1 MYMYIPLGLVL
12 GVEAGVVQVSF
23 CTDDNELKLV
33 KKRVIALTIATH
45 TVIVIRNRSC
55 TIVQGISSKM
65 TTREVSIF
73 IIFSDTYT
81 CPYVVYQV

>member
-1 MYMYIPLGLVL
+1 MYMYMYMYIPLGLIL

-33 KKRVIALTIATH
+33 RKRVIALAIATH
-45 TVIVIRNRSC
+45 TVIVICNRSC

-65 TTREVSIF
+65 TRREVSIL
-73 IIFSDTYT
+73 
-81 CPYVVYQV
+81 